1 MGLHEDTQTWEYI
14 TEEQY
19 QALRPVTGN
28 ALPTMALSKV
38 KKDEDGNPDSAK
50 YRIVALC
57 NLDPHDW
64 SSSDCF
70 APVLSPLEL
79 RLLISISTKMK
90 IVPKTGDI
98 SQAFVQSV
106 LPDDKKYVVKLPHG
120 CPNYPQRYLPPFEED
135 TLWPSLQS
143 PCKKNLLSL
152 GLRPCAN
159 APCIFHGTIIPRE
172 PPLYL
177 GLVFVD
183 DFVYFSANPAV
194 EQKFEEQFSKSYKI
208 DFQGKVSHF
217 LALNSPTSDTMTA
230 TLTST

>member
-1 MGLHEDTQTWEYI
+1 MGLHEETQTWEYI

-19 QALRPVTGN
+19 QTLRPVTGN

-38 KKDEDGNPDSAK
+38 KKDEDGNPDRAK
-50 YRIVALC
+50 YRIVALG

-90 IVPKTGDI
+90 IVPKTGDV

-106 LPDDKKYVVKLPHG
+106 LPDDEKYIVKPPHG
-120 CPNYPQRYLPPFEED
+120 CPITPKNTYLLLKK
-135 TLWPSLQS
+135 TLYGLRRS
-143 PCKKNLLSL
+143 PRHWYETCKKTLLSL

-159 APCIFHGTIIPRE
+159 APCIFHGTIIPGE

-177 GLVFVD
+177 GLFVD
-183 DFVYFSANPAV
+183 DFV
-194 EQKFEEQFSKSYKI
+194 
-208 DFQGKVSHF
+208 
-217 LALNSPTSDTMTA
+217 
-230 TLTST
+230 